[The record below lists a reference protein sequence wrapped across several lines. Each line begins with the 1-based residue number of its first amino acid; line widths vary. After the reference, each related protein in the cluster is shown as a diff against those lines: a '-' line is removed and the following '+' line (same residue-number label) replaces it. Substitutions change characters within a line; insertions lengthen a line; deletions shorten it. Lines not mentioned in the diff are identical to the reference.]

1 MTTRGIA
8 FLPALA
14 LAMAGTAMAA
24 PPAAAQAFKD
34 KTVTILVG
42 SSTGGGLDTFARL
55 TQRHLG
61 KHLPGNPSVVVTN
74 MPGAGGAVVAQ
85 NLYRKSSPDGTTM
98 AITFPSVII
107 DPLLNEALRREYD
120 PTKFIYVGNANA
132 EVLVCMLRN
141 DVPLGSLE
149 EFRSREFVIG
159 ATAPGS
165 TTADFPQMSNGLLG
179 TKFKLVTGYKGSRDV
194 TLAMERNEVQGICGL
209 GWSTVKVQYPDILAG
224 TTFARVVAQ
233 EDLKGH
239 PDLHAKGVPM
249 MMSLARNDEERQALE
264 MFYAQNAFSRTFIL
278 PPAVPG
284 DRVKLQRDAFMAT
297 MADPELLSDAERMNV
312 DVGPTTG
319 EEVQALVAHM
329 YELPPSVV
337 ARVRHAMGR
346 EK

>member
-1 MTTRGIA
+1 MAVAGIGRG
-8 FLPALA
+8 FVLTGMLA
-14 LAMAGTAMAA
+14 LAGALAS
-24 PPAAAQAFKD
+24 PAAAQSFKD

-61 KHLPGNPSVVVTN
+61 KHLAGNPSVVVTN

-85 NLYRKSSPDGTTM
+85 NLYRKSAPDGLTM

-107 DPLLNEALRREYD
+107 DPLLNEELRREYD

-141 DVPLGSLE
+141 EVQLGSLE
-149 EFRSREFVIG
+149 DFRSREFVIG

-165 TTADFPQMSNGLLG
+165 TTADFPHMANGLLG

-209 GWSTVKVQYPDILAG
+209 GWSTVKVQYPDILTG

-249 MMSLARNDEERQALE
+249 MMSLARNDEENQALE
-264 MFYAQNAFSRTFIL
+264 MFYSQNAFSRTFIL
-278 PPAVPG
+278 PPNVPA
-284 DRVKLQRDAFMAT
+284 DRVKAQRDAFMAT
-297 MADPELLSDAERMNV
+297 MADAELLSDAQRMNV
-312 DVGPTTG
+312 DVGPSTG
-319 EEVQALVAHM
+319 EDVQALVARM
-329 YELPPSVV
+329 YQLPPSVV
-337 ARVRHAMGR
+337 SRVRHAMGR
-346 EK
+346 T